1 MGAFV
6 SKPKAHN
13 GKCSQRFG
21 GRPHDGVLRH
31 SNDPAASAG
40 KLAGGLYHYSRVAL
54 LRARTY
60 ANVTTT
66 ESAEVAMSRAATAE
80 IVPFT
85 DTAAGWERALYAFL
99 AEKERRSGSQ
109 RTVEA
114 YSRMLQQFFGRLGK
128 APDEVTSQDVFL
140 FAHGTGPSGRKPS
153 PVTINARAACIS
165 SFFRFL
171 IRMDMVTSNPCD
183 RLERPRITP
192 SPPRGLAVTQVRQL
206 LAVIPDTPVGLRDRA
221 IIVTLLL
228 TGRRRAEVL
237 NLKAQDVVQDG
248 DTIVY
253 TYRGKGGK
261 RGRRELPRP
270 AHEAIV
276 RALAAFGLDLTTM
289 DPDASLWPPRRDPA
303 SGRGVTSSTFYAKFR
318 RYLTMARLPLSGVH
332 ITRHTAARLRR
343 DAGDSIE
350 DVSRFLDHSSLGTT
364 TTYLRQL
371 EGQEDSTWAAVAAAI
386 GVAT

>member
-1 MGAFV
+1 
-6 SKPKAHN
+6 
-13 GKCSQRFG
+13 
-21 GRPHDGVLRH
+21 
-31 SNDPAASAG
+31 
-40 KLAGGLYHYSRVAL
+40 
-54 LRARTY
+54 
-60 ANVTTT
+60 
-66 ESAEVAMSRAATAE
+66 MSRAAPAE
-80 IVPFT
+80 LVPFT
-85 DTAAGWERALYAFL
+85 DTARGWERALYAFL

-114 YSRMLQQFFGRLGK
+114 YSRMLQEFFGRLGK

-153 PVTINARAACIS
+153 SVTINARAACVS

-171 IRMDMVTSNPCD
+171 IRMNMVTANPCD

-192 SPPRGLAVTQVRQL
+192 SPPRGLTPTQVRRL

-221 IIVTLLL
+221 IVVALLL

-237 NLKAQDVVQDG
+237 SLKARDVVLDG
-248 DTIVY
+248 ETVVY

-261 RGRRELPRP
+261 RGRRELPGP
-270 AHEAIV
+270 ALQAIT
-276 RALAAFGLDLTTM
+276 RALAAFGLELATM
-289 DPDASLWPPRRDPA
+289 APDASLWPPQREPA
-303 SGRGVTSSTFYAKFR
+303 SGRAVTSSTFYANFR
-318 RYLTMARLPLSGVH
+318 RYLAKAGLPPSGVH

-350 DVSRFLDHSSLGTT
+350 DVSRFLDHTSLGTT

-371 EGQEDSTWAAVAAAI
+371 EGQEDRSWASVAAAI
-386 GVAT
+386 GVVGQPA